1 VACPVRYKGIEIVEL
16 GRGKY
21 AQWEVAPGRY
31 ILNNKT
37 SSIELTVEPGET
49 RYVRCMIK
57 TGLMIGRADLQ
68 VVDAESFEKNGA
80 SYKRKDVAFQFAKQP

>member
-1 VACPVRYKGIEIVEL
+1 
-16 GRGKY
+16 
-21 AQWEVAPGRY
+21 
-31 ILNNKT
+31 
-37 SSIELTVEPGET
+37 
-49 RYVRCMIK
+49 MIK